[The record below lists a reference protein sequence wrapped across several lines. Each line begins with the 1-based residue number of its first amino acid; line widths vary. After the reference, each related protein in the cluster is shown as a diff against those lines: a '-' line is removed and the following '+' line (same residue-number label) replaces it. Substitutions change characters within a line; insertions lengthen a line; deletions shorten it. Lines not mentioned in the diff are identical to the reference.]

1 MLVTTILL
9 QIFCSLF
16 VIFILHSFYNYLK
29 ENYSSKKTK
38 DLVSF
43 QVQKYQEIIQ
53 EMQNNQTQYL
63 SDQNK
68 EIMKN
73 ELNEL
78 VLAS

>member
-43 QVQKYQEIIQ
+43 QVQKYQ
-53 EMQNNQTQYL
+53 
-63 SDQNK
+63 
-68 EIMKN
+68 
-73 ELNEL
+73 
-78 VLAS
+78 